1 MNDSVDLFRDAQTA
15 EATMSMA
22 VSQFQ
27 RVALTRD
34 VAEHQLCAGDVACVV
49 DLVPHP
55 SGGETGC
62 VLEVFNAIGESIAVV
77 AVPLSAVEPLAA
89 DEVFAVR
96 RLNDLE
102 IPAPSQAP

>member
-34 VAEHQLCAGDVACVV
+34 LAEHQLCAGDVACVV

>member
-1 MNDSVDLFRDAQTA
+1 M
-15 EATMSMA
+15 MA

-27 RVALTRD
+27 PVALTRD
-34 VAEHQLCAGDVACVV
+34 VAEHQLCAGDVAYVV

-62 VLEVFNAIGESIAVV
+62 VLEVFNALGESIAVV
-77 AVPLSAVEPLAA
+77 TVPLSAVEPLAA

-96 RLNDLE
+96 RLAE
-102 IPAPSQAP
+102 TRE

>member
-1 MNDSVDLFRDAQTA
+1 
-15 EATMSMA
+15 MSMA

-62 VLEVFNAIGESIAVV
+62 VLEVFSAIGESIAVV